1 MFYQILSLPGKLE
14 LNGANFFRLKAV
26 LEKIVINLHHDEIM
40 RYSQGKKILLLPYL
54 KQAGK

>member
-1 MFYQILSLPGKLE
+1 MLSLPGKLE
-14 LNGANFFRLKAV
+14 RNKANFFGLKGV

-40 RYSQGKKILLLPYL
+40 RYSQGKKTLLLSYL